1 MLSAPTTRE
10 ALSHEI
16 NLTTKESTMKS
27 THYLRFALS
36 IAALAAISSAI
47 AQTPEA
53 ACIKLLPAEKLK
65 AAAGAGFV
73 EAESRIVQSGE
84 LLCAWMRRGAGG
96 FATVAVQY
104 YDKNNI
110 AGSDKKG
117 TADDLYENIIKP
129 HEEQSKTK
137 REPIAGVGKRAA
149 LVAADPQRLVAI
161 QRDDA
166 VLRIVMNGMSKPQ
179 AISIAK
185 AVGTP

>member
-1 MLSAPTTRE
+1 
-10 ALSHEI
+10 
-16 NLTTKESTMKS
+16 MKS
-27 THYLRFALS
+27 THYVRHALLITSFA
-36 IAALAAISSAI
+36 AMSSAI
-47 AQTPEA
+47 AQPPEA
-53 ACIKLLPAEKLK
+53 PCVKLLPAEKLK

-73 EAESRIVQSGE
+73 EAESRIVHSGE

-117 TADDLYENIIKP
+117 TADALYENIIKP
-129 HEEQSKTK
+129 HEEMSKAK

-149 LVAADPQRLVAI
+149 LVPADPQRLVAI

-166 VLRIVMNGMSKPQ
+166 VLRIVMNGVTKPQ
-179 AISIAK
+179 AIAIAK
-185 AVGTP
+185 AVATP

>member
-1 MLSAPTTRE
+1 
-10 ALSHEI
+10 
-16 NLTTKESTMKS
+16 MKS
-27 THYLRFALS
+27 THYVRHALLIATFAAMS
-36 IAALAAISSAI
+36 CAI
-47 AQTPEA
+47 AQPREA
-53 ACIKLLPAEKLK
+53 SCVKLLPAEKLK

-96 FATVAVQY
+96 FATVSVQY

-110 AGSDKKG
+110 AGPDKKG
-117 TADDLYENIIKP
+117 TADELYENIIKP
-129 HEEQSKTK
+129 LEEQSKAK

-149 LVAADPQRLVAI
+149 LVPADPQRLVAI

-166 VLRIVMNGMSKPQ
+166 VLRIVMNGMTKSQ
-179 AISIAK
+179 AIAVAK